1 MLLGET
7 IEQIDV
13 AWRRLWETIGV
24 AGDRDLERPGP
35 DGGWSVKDVLGHL
48 AFWEERALQRARGAA
63 PIAFDDI
70 DSLNAEQVEARRML
84 SAAQVRA
91 DLERG
96 HDELLSALDS
106 LTPLQLEEGTAP
118 GGWLTV
124 NTWEHYDEHREQIAA
139 ILPHA

>member
-1 MLLGET
+1 
-7 IEQIDV
+7 
-13 AWRRLWETIGV
+13 AWRRLWQTIGV

-35 DGGWSVKDVLGHL
+35 DGDWSVKDVLGHL

-63 PIAFDDI
+63 SIAFDDI

-96 HDELLSALDS
+96 HDELLSALNNLS
-106 LTPLQLEEGTAP
+106 PLQLEEGTQP
-118 GGWLTV
+118 GGWL
-124 NTWEHYDEHREQIAA
+124 A
-139 ILPHA
+139 